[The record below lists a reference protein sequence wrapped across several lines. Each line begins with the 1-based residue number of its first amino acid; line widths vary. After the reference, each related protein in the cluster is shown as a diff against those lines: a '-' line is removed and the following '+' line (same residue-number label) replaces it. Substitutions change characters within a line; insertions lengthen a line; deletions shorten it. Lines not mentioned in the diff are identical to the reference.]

1 MGVTTLEEVFLRIG
15 HGEEEQTRMI
25 DNNNAAD
32 GDEEALVKKIDAETQ
47 RLEEYSIT
55 TDAESSVFFLHMCA
69 IMRKKIL
76 MQVRDQKTLVVDT
89 IFPITLIIFGM
100 YLATIQILKS
110 GVARDMSVTS
120 IYPGPINL
128 LYNEYTPTNAGLAP
142 TVFTDFV
149 NDNIVAFNTT
159 AFHNDG
165 DVWPNE

>member
-1 MGVTTLEEVFLRIG
+1 
-15 HGEEEQTRMI
+15 
-25 DNNNAAD
+25 
-32 GDEEALVKKIDAETQ
+32 
-47 RLEEYSIT
+47 
-55 TDAESSVFFLHMCA
+55 
-69 IMRKKIL
+69 
-76 MQVRDQKTLVVDT
+76 
-89 IFPITLIIFGM
+89 M

>member
-76 MQVRDQKTLVVDT
+76 MQVRD
-89 IFPITLIIFGM
+89 
-100 YLATIQILKS
+100 
-110 GVARDMSVTS
+110 
-120 IYPGPINL
+120 
-128 LYNEYTPTNAGLAP
+128 
-142 TVFTDFV
+142 
-149 NDNIVAFNTT
+149 
-159 AFHNDG
+159 
-165 DVWPNE
+165 